1 MLLKAKP
8 AVGQTWLWTCKM
20 DDTIQIFLITQIK
33 GDTCKGIILY
43 DDAYNTSVGGI
54 AEIYSGNF
62 TSGPEYGNWI
72 LVT

>member
-33 GDTCKGIILY
+33 GDTCKGIVLF
-43 DDAYNTSVGGI
+43 DNAY
-54 AEIYSGNF
+54 YSPIGQITKTFCGNF
-62 TSGPEYGNWI
+62 TLHSDYGGWI